1 MTTAA
6 DRQEPPPPEIQSHH
20 VHKVDD
26 FKDPLPHRSLIS
38 LQLLVLKGDDIVKQP
53 TTQTLTLVTRARP
66 PSYHAKIAD
75 EVELQ
80 VFLLLEDA
88 EALPATRHF
97 LSISHCSFYGKV
109 TGKGVTPDLERLRPV
124 GGSKSSLQL
133 VLVTPQ
139 TPGVELP
146 ALRVITA
153 WLPSSPPD
161 RGSIRYL

>member
-1 MTTAA
+1 MRGDHGCRPTRT
-6 DRQEPPPPEIQSHH
+6 PPPTEIQSHH

-38 LQLLVLKGDDIVKQP
+38 LQLLVLKGDDVVKQP

-97 LSISHCSFYGKV
+97 LSISHFFFF
-109 TGKGVTPDLERLRPV
+109 TGRSQERALPLIWSGCVLSGAQSRH
-124 GGSKSSLQL
+124 SS
-133 VLVTPQ
+133 
-139 TPGVELP
+139 
-146 ALRVITA
+146 
-153 WLPSSPPD
+153 WCW
-161 RGSIRYL
+161 

>member
-1 MTTAA
+1 M
-6 DRQEPPPPEIQSHH
+6 
-20 VHKVDD
+20 
-26 FKDPLPHRSLIS
+26 
-38 LQLLVLKGDDIVKQP
+38 
-53 TTQTLTLVTRARP
+53 LTLVTRTRP
-66 PSYHAKIAD
+66 PSYHTKITN
-75 EVELQ
+75 EVEFQ
-80 VFLLLEDA
+80 VFLLLDDA
-88 EALPATRHF
+88 KALPAIRHF
-97 LSISHCSFYGKV
+97 LSMSRCSFYGKV

-153 WLPSSPPD
+153 WWPSSPPD